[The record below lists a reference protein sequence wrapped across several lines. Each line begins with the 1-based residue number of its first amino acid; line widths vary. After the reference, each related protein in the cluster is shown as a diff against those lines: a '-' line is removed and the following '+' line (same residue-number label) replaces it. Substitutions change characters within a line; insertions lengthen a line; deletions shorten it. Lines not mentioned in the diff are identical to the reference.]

1 MVSQYEYRV
10 YYEDTD
16 AGGIVY
22 HANYLKFCERARSDY
37 FFNLDTS
44 PQRGENH
51 FVIASMQAKF
61 KASARLGDIVKVQ
74 TTVNKI
80 NKASMN
86 LHQEVTCLDQVLF
99 AMDGVFVLTNKE
111 GQIIRLS
118 DDEIEMLSGS

>member
-37 FFNLDTS
+37 FFDLDTS

-61 KASARLGDIVKVQ
+61 KASARLGDLVNVQ

-80 NKASMN
+80 SKASMS
-86 LHQEVTCLDQVLF
+86 LHQEISCKGQVLF
-99 AMDGVFVLTNKE
+99 LMDGIFVLTNKE
-111 GQIIRLS
+111 GKIIRLT
-118 DDEIEMLSGS
+118 DDEIAMLSGV